1 MMKEWLVTF
10 RSVTFAQRGERAI
23 REKGIQCALQRTPKV
38 ISQRG
43 CGYCLR
49 LRDRD
54 ALRAVGILQQE
65 RLTYEKVYVLLEDGK
80 MEERML

>member
-10 RSVTFAQRGERAI
+10 RSVTFAQRGERAMQ
-23 REKGIQCALQRTPKV
+23 RHGIHCMLQRSPKA

-49 LRDRD
+49 LRDQD
-54 ALRAVGILQQE
+54 AIRAVGILQKEQ
-65 RLTYEKVYVLLEDGK
+65 LAYEKVYVMMEDGG
-80 MEERML
+80 MEERLL

>member
-1 MMKEWLVTF
+1 MKEWLVTF
-10 RSVTFAQRGERAI
+10 RSVTFAQRGERTM
-23 REKGIQCALQRTPKV
+23 RKHGINCILQRSPKT

-54 ALRAVGILQQE
+54 AIRAVGILQKEQ
-65 RLTYEKVYVLLEDGK
+65 LAYEKVYVLSEDGG
-80 MEERML
+80 MEERLL

>member
-1 MMKEWLVTF
+1 MKEWLITF
-10 RSVTFAQRGERAI
+10 RSVTFAQRGERAMQ
-23 REKGIQCALQRTPKV
+23 KNGINCVLQRAPKT

-54 ALRAVGILQQE
+54 AIRAVGILQREQ
-65 RLTYEKVYVLLEDGK
+65 LAYEKVYVLLEDGG
-80 MEERML
+80 MEERLL

>member
-1 MMKEWLVTF
+1 MKQWLITF
-10 RSVTFAQRGERAI
+10 RSITFAQHGERAL
-23 REKGIQCALQRTPKV
+23 KNSGIPCALHRSPKA

-54 ALRAVGILQQE
+54 AIRAVGILQKE
-65 RLTYEKVYVLLEDGK
+65 RLAYEKVYVLLEDGK
-80 MEERML
+80 MEERLL